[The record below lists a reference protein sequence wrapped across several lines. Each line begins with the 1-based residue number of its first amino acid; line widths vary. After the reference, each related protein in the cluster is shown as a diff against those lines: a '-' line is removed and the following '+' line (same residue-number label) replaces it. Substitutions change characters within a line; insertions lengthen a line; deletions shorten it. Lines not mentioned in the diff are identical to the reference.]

1 MSVCYKFRQLR
12 FGQILFE
19 LVYRWGIY
27 CKNKKGGLFLRHSVD
42 EVMLMLLVV
51 SGFNELS
58 TTDQGTLIRLGQSQS
73 RILVAALHWYDPEE
87 NNFRHFLSWRIMPP
101 GQMDHFRQKLI
112 DYSKRVSTLELDP
125 IEAALLNVLVIIASG
140 KFRQL
145 QWPTCRKRKS
155 SARKYNKSRVARFF
169 LVLVSLKLFPFLFFL
184 HISLFLLFLLSIS
197 LLFTF

>member
-1 MSVCYKFRQLR
+1 
-12 FGQILFE
+12 
-19 LVYRWGIY
+19 
-27 CKNKKGGLFLRHSVD
+27 
-42 EVMLMLLVV
+42 MLLFV

-101 GQMDHFRQKLI
+101 GQLDHFRQKLI

-140 KFRQL
+140 KFS
-145 QWPTCRKRKS
+145 QWPLTCQQCPATTPIGNLVAIFFSFGDSCLSHFHFSFLCAFLPSVPS
-155 SARKYNKSRVARFF
+155 SHS
-169 LVLVSLKLFPFLFFL
+169 
-184 HISLFLLFLLSIS
+184 LLS
-197 LLFTF
+197 TFWYMMPN